1 MELNQ
6 IVKRIRSF
14 DLEREVLKTVS
25 LNDKKALNLNR
36 DDQLFGSGSDSLG
49 DALTPDYASFTI
61 DQKRFLGQPTDR
73 VTLRDTEAFH
83 NSFFMDA
90 SSFPVRIDATD
101 SKTSEL
107 KQKYGED
114 IFGLDQDSQSEFNAQ
129 ILPDLQDVYKKS
141 VGVL

>member
-6 IVKRIRSF
+6 VVKRIKSF
-14 DLEREVLKTVS
+14 DLERELLKTVS

-36 DDQLFGSGSDSLG
+36 DDQLFGSGT
-49 DALTPDYASFTI
+49 DANGNPLTPDYAPFTI

-90 SSFPVRIDATD
+90 SKFPVRIDATD
-101 SKTSEL
+101 QKTSEL
-107 KQKYGED
+107 KTKYGDD

-129 ILPDLQDVYKKS
+129 ILPDVQSLNRKI
-141 VGVL
+141 VGAL